1 MAECGRLLSAYWV
14 YNSVEGSN
22 PSLSARTFG
31 EAPSGADSPAKTPP
45 NRLRPIKM
53 TERYYLW
60 TVGCQMNKADSEK
73 LAAGF
78 DRMGLK
84 ATEHIERADIVVL
97 NTCSVRQ
104 HAEDRAYS
112 KLGRVKE
119 LKKERP
125 ALKVALMGCMVGL
138 KTDDLEKRFPQ
149 VDVFARPQQYDGIV
163 ELVQGKA
170 EDLGGEF
177 WPTTHAIPDGPCA
190 YVPVVHGCNKFCT
203 YCIVPYR
210 RGREKSRPMDE
221 IVREV
226 AYLTAHGV
234 REVTLLG
241 QTVEAYGHDLAEQPD
256 LGDLMRELSAL
267 ERLQRIRFLTSYPK
281 DMTPR
286 ILHAVADLPKVME
299 CFSLPVQAGSDAVLE
314 SMRRGYTKAE
324 YLSKIAEVRALM
336 PSAGITTDIIVG
348 YPGET
353 DGDFEETCDVLEA
366 LRFDKVHVA
375 AYSPRPGTIAFR
387 KMEDDVPAAVKAE
400 RLHRV
405 EAVEEKISAEI
416 NATYVGT
423 VQDVLIE
430 GVRKEQPF
438 GRTRTGK
445 LVHLDVPARVGSLVD
460 VRIESAGPFSL
471 RGTPSDALLLA

>member
-1 MAECGRLLSAYWV
+1 
-14 YNSVEGSN
+14 
-22 PSLSARTFG
+22 
-31 EAPSGADSPAKTPP
+31 
-45 NRLRPIKM
+45 M
-53 TERYYLW
+53 TSKYYLW

-78 DRMGLK
+78 TRLGMRATDRP
-84 ATEHIERADIVVL
+84 ERADVVVI

-112 KLGRVKE
+112 KLGRVRD

-125 ALKVALMGCMVGL
+125 DLKLAVMGCMVGL
-138 KTDDLEKRFPQ
+138 KTDDLEKRFPY
-149 VDVFARPQQYDGIV
+149 VDVFARPQQFEPIM
-163 ELVQGKA
+163 ELVQGPS

-177 WPTTHAIPDGPCA
+177 WPSTYAIPEGPTA

-210 RGREKSRPMDE
+210 RGREKSRSMDE

-226 AYLTAHGV
+226 AYLTMHGV

-256 LGDLMRELSAL
+256 LGDLMRALSDIQ
-267 ERLQRIRFLTSYPK
+267 RLDRIRFLTSYPK
-281 DMTPR
+281 DMTHR
-286 ILHAVADLPKVME
+286 ILEAVAELPKVME

-314 SMRRGYTKAE
+314 SMRRGYTKQE
-324 YLSKIAEVRALM
+324 YLDKIAEVRALM
-336 PSAGITTDIIVG
+336 PAAGITTDIIVG

-353 DGDFEETCDVLEA
+353 EADFEQTCEVLEE

-375 AYSPRPGTIAFR
+375 AYSPRPGTIAWR
-387 KMEDDVPAAVKAE
+387 KMEDDVPAAVKSE

-405 EAVEEKISAEI
+405 EEIEERISLEI
-416 NATYVGT
+416 NERYTGT
-423 VQDVLIE
+423 TQQILVE
-430 GVRKEQPF
+430 GVRGHQPY
-438 GRTRTGK
+438 GRTQTGK
-445 LVHLDVPARVGSLVD
+445 LVHLDAPARVGSMVD
-460 VRIESAGPFSL
+460 VRIEHAGPFSL
-471 RGTPSDALLLA
+471 RGTAADSVMLV